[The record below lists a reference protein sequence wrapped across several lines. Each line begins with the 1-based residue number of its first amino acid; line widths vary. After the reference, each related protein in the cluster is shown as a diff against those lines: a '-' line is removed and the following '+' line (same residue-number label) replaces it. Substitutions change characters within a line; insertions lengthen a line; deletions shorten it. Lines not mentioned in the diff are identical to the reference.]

1 MLENPEKMDTDEPK
15 AWGNQK
21 QQQQKPDDKGKEEKK
36 KRKNKNINFLFFPTR
51 SPDADDLL

>member
-21 QQQQKPDDKGKEEKK
+21 QQQQKPDDKGKE
-36 KRKNKNINFLFFPTR
+36 
-51 SPDADDLL
+51 

>member
-1 MLENPEKMDTDEPK
+1 MTKVK
-15 AWGNQK
+15 K
-21 QQQQKPDDKGKEEKK
+21 KKK